1 MDEKDEKISTS
12 EEQARDLKRKM
23 ETGLVLWYDKKN
35 IVVFLFKES
44 NRNTDLEEKN
54 NTTEKIIQ
62 KKQLE
67 YL

>member
-1 MDEKDEKISTS
+1 
-12 EEQARDLKRKM
+12 M